1 VFIVSTT
8 FFRLLTDKPVSGWA
22 TFLGV
27 SSALLAAI
35 QYLPQLVHTYRIK
48 LVGALS
54 IATMIMQSPGS
65 VFFVISIALRY
76 VYIPSPT
83 TSFFFAFN

>member
-1 VFIVSTT
+1 VVTT
-8 FFRLLTDKPVSGWA
+8 FTLVLIDSPVHGWA

-27 SSALLAAI
+27 SGAALTAV

-54 IATMIMQSPGS
+54 IITMVMQSPGS
-65 VFFVISIALRY
+65 AIFVISIALR
-76 VYIPSPT
+76 
-83 TSFFFAFN
+83 